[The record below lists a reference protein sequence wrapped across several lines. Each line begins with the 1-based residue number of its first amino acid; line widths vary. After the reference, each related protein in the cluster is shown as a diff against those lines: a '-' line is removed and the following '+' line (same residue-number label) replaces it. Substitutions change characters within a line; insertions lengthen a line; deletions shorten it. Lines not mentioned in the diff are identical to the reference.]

1 MLLCNSET
9 TAEVIDRKGGK
20 SGNQIMN
27 DISLTD
33 NKFDS
38 KQGQN
43 YRFEVGFKK
52 MYKSKDIALV
62 VCCIK

>member
-9 TAEVIDRKGGK
+9 TVEVIDRKGG
-20 SGNQIMN
+20 NQIMS
-27 DISLTD
+27 DISLKD
-33 NKFDS
+33 HKFDS

-43 YRFEVGFKK
+43 YRFETGFKK
-52 MYKSKDIALV
+52 MYKSKDITLV

>member
-9 TAEVIDRKGGK
+9 TVEVIDRKGG
-20 SGNQIMN
+20 NQITS

-33 NKFDS
+33 HNFDS

-43 YRFEVGFKK
+43 YRFEAGFKK
-52 MYKSKDIALV
+52 MYESKDIALV

>member
-9 TAEVIDRKGGK
+9 TAEVIDRKGG
-20 SGNQIMN
+20 NQIMN
-27 DISLTD
+27 DISLSD
-33 NKFDS
+33 HKFDS